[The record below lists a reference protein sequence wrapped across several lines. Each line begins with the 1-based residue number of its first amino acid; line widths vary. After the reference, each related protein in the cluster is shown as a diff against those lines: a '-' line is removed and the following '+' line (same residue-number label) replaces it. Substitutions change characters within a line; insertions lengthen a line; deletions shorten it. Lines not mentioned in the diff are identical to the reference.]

1 MSAPQPHSLYSR
13 AALIPQK
20 TRVALRFTQEE
31 NSMRKIAWLSLVA
44 LLAFAVGCTSTSE
57 REDETMPSGTDS
69 GAITSPD
76 TGTQDTTGQPI
87 VEAPQPA
94 FDPDCPPPCE
104 FTRDAITDPSS
115 VLAQKIVYFDFD
127 QSDIREEFMNVI
139 AAHGRYLATYPDVN
153 VRLEGHTDERG
164 SREYNI
170 ALGERRGT
178 SVRRQLLLQGVNADQ
193 LEVISYGEE
202 LPAALGHNEEA
213 WAQNRRVE
221 IVYQ

>member
-13 AALIPQK
+13 AAVIPQK
-20 TRVALRFTQEE
+20 TRVARFTQEE

-127 QSDIREEFMNVI
+127 QSDIRE
-139 AAHGRYLATYPDVN
+139 D
-153 VRLEGHTDERG
+153 
-164 SREYNI
+164 EYNI